1 MGVQKTSLNKGK
13 IKDILQ
19 NEYNI
24 KPIDISVINRG
35 TANIFKIVAL
45 DKCYILIV
53 ERKIDL

>member
-24 KPIDISVINRG
+24 KPID
-35 TANIFKIVAL
+35 KI
-45 DKCYILIV
+45 Y
-53 ERKIDL
+53 R